1 MLISLTIKNFAL
13 IDILEIEFSN
23 GFSII
28 TGETG
33 AGKSIVLGALGL
45 LQGKRA
51 DLSSLKDKEV
61 KCVIEG
67 HFSIG
72 KYGLKDL
79 FSILEL
85 EYEDITI
92 IRREISPSGKSRA
105 FVNDSPVNLS
115 DLQRLT
121 EHLIDIHSQHQ
132 TIELSDENYQ
142 MQIVDAVANN
152 SVVLEEYKGHLVLY
166 KKAQTQLKSLQQQQA
181 DLIKEQDY
189 NAFLLE
195 ELMQGNLDGLNQQEL
210 EQEYEKLNNVE
221 FVRESFGQSINLLT
235 DDEVG
240 AVYRLKEVKQLL
252 QKTSTISKD
261 YEELYTR
268 IISVEIELKDLSD
281 EIERQLDNVSA
292 DPEQLDLINDRLQLL
307 YNLQRKHQVATVEE
321 LLAIRSE
328 LEEKVDLASGIDDK
342 ISSLEREIDKLSVVL
357 HEVGDK
363 LSESRIKAVPVLVKQ
378 LLEIL
383 SLVGIPNAN
392 FKFDFTVSKNFL
404 ANGKDELQLLFSAN
418 KGMDFGVLKKVASG
432 GELSRIML
440 AIKAILARYSN
451 LPTIIFDE
459 IDTGVSGEVADKMGV
474 IMKDM
479 SNHMQVFAITHLPQ
493 IAAKGKQH
501 YKVYKTS
508 DDETTTSQL
517 TLLDYESRV
526 KEIAQ
531 MLSGKDISDSAL
543 VHAKELLSKIEKA
556 IT

>member
-13 IDILEIEFSN
+13 IDSLEIDFSK

-67 HFSIG
+67 HFSVS
-72 KYGLKDL
+72 KYGLNGL
-79 FSILEL
+79 FKELEI

-115 DLQRLT
+115 DLQNLT

-132 TIELSDENYQ
+132 TMELSDENYQ

-152 SVVLEEYKGHLVLY
+152 SAVLEKYKENLIVY
-166 KKAQTQLKSLQQQQA
+166 KKAQSELKNLVQKQA
-181 DLIKEQDY
+181 DLLKEQDY

-195 ELMQGNLDGLNQQEL
+195 ELVQGNLDGLDQQEL

-221 FVRESFGQSINLLT
+221 FVRESFGQSIGLLS
-235 DDEVG
+235 DDDTG
-240 AVYRLKEVKQLL
+240 AVNRLKEVKQLL
-252 QKTSTISKD
+252 QKTSTISKE
-261 YEELYTR
+261 YEELYNR
-268 IISVEIELKDLSD
+268 ISSVEIELKDLSD
-281 EIERQLDNVSA
+281 EIENQLDTVSA
-292 DPEQLDLINDRLQLL
+292 DPEQLNLINDRLQLL
-307 YNLQRKHQVATVEE
+307 YTLQRKHQVGSVEE
-321 LLAIRSE
+321 LLTIRND
-328 LEEKVDLASGIDDK
+328 LEERVDLASGIDDK
-342 ISSLEREIDKLSVVL
+342 INALEKEISKLEEVL
-357 HEVGDK
+357 NKYAEE
-363 LSESRIKAVPVLVKQ
+363 LSTTRINAVPTLVKQ
-378 LLEIL
+378 ILEIL

-392 FKFDFTVSKNFL
+392 FKFDFTTAKSFL

-418 KGMDFGVLKKVASG
+418 KGMDFGILKKVASG

-479 SNHMQVFAITHLPQ
+479 SEHMQVFAITHLPQ
-493 IAAKGKQH
+493 IAGKGEQH
-501 YKVYKTS
+501 YKVFKTS

-517 TLLDYESRV
+517 VLLDYEERV
-526 KEIAQ
+526 REIAQ

-543 VHAKELLSKIEKA
+543 VHAKELLSK
-556 IT
+556 